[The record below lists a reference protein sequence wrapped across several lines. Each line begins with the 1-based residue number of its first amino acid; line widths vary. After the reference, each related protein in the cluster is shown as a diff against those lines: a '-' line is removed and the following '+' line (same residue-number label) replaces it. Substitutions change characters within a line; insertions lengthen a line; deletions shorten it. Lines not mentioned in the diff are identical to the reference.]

1 MGQLDGTGGAAAPPE
16 AAASLTV
23 RQALPLLAGVVLMW
37 GANWP
42 VLRMAVGPVGP
53 LGLAVG
59 RLAIGTMAL
68 FLAAFLS
75 GQLRWPDRR
84 DYAIV
89 FWTGV
94 LQMGAYIALVTIAL
108 QWVPAGRSA
117 ILAYTTPLWV
127 VPLARLWL
135 GERVTGP
142 RLAGLALGLAGVAVL
157 FAPVMAPDVS
167 KDGALG
173 GPLADDKVLLGYG
186 LLLAASVCWAVN
198 IVQIRAHRWLASP
211 LALAP
216 WQTGLALLLL
226 LPFYVALEAGRPI
239 EWTAPLLGALA
250 YNGVIGS
257 ALAFWAMTTVNRA
270 LPAVTTS
277 LGTLGVPAV
286 GLVGAA
292 LFLGEPIGL
301 FDVAG
306 LLLVG
311 AGLVLVALSNRQV

>member
-1 MGQLDGTGGAAAPPE
+1 MAPLDKTAE
-16 AAASLTV
+16 TAASPGLTS
-23 RQALPLLAGVVLMW
+23 RQAMPLLAGVVLMW

-42 VLRMAVGPVGP
+42 VLRMAVGQIGP

-59 RLAIGTMAL
+59 RLTIGTTAL
-68 FLAAFLS
+68 FLAALVS
-75 GQLRWPDRR
+75 RQLRWPARR
-84 DYAIV
+84 DHAIV

-94 LQMGAYIALVTIAL
+94 LQMGAYIALVTVAL

-127 VPLARLWL
+127 VPLARAWL
-135 GERVTGP
+135 GERLTGR
-142 RLAGLALGLAGVAVL
+142 RLAGLALGLAGIAVL
-157 FAPVMAPDVS
+157 FAPAI
-167 KDGALG
+167 
-173 GPLADDKVLLGYG
+173 LAGTHPTTPDDKVLIGYG

-198 IVQIRAHRWLASP
+198 IVQIRAHLWLASP

-226 LPFYVALEAGRPI
+226 LPLYVVLEGGRPVH
-239 EWTAPLLGALA
+239 WSPPLVGALA

-257 ALAFWAMTTVNRA
+257 ALAFWAMTSVNRA

-286 GLVGAA
+286 GLIGAA
-292 LFLGEPIGL
+292 VFLGEPIG
-301 FDVAG
+301 FYDIAG

-311 AGLVLVALSNRQV
+311 AGLALVALSNRKP

>member
-1 MGQLDGTGGAAAPPE
+1 MGPMDRTGDAAGRPE
-16 AAASLTV
+16 SSPILSA

-42 VLRMAVGPVGP
+42 VLRMAVGLIGP

-59 RLAIGTMAL
+59 RLTIGTIAL
-68 FLAAFLS
+68 FLAALAS

-84 DYAIV
+84 DYSIV

-94 LQMGAYIALVTIAL
+94 LQMGAYIALVAVAL

-142 RLAGLALGLAGVAVL
+142 RLAGLALGMAGVAVL
-157 FAPVMAPDVS
+157 FAPVILASGPS
-167 KDGALG
+167 NGATHG
-173 GPLADDKVLLGYG
+173 AADDKVLLGYG
-186 LLLAASVCWAVN
+186 LLLTASVCWAVN
-198 IVQIRAHRWLASP
+198 IVQIRAHLWRASP

-216 WQTGLALLLL
+216 WQTGLALLML
-226 LPFYVALEAGRPI
+226 LPFFVALEGSRPI
-239 EWTAPLLGALA
+239 AWSAPLLGALS
-250 YNGVIGS
+250 YNGLIGS

-292 LFLGEPIGL
+292 LFLGEPIGF
-301 FDVAG
+301 FDIAG

-311 AGLVLVALSNRQV
+311 AGLALVALSNRKM

>member
-1 MGQLDGTGGAAAPPE
+1 MGQVDGTGGRAAPPE

-42 VLRMAVGPVGP
+42 VLRMAVGPIGP

-59 RLAIGTMAL
+59 RLAIGTLAL

-75 GQLRWPDRR
+75 AQLRWPDRR
-84 DYAIV
+84 DHGIV

-157 FAPVMAPDVS
+157 FAPVILAADPME
-167 KDGALG
+167 G
-173 GPLADDKVLLGYG
+173 GPPADDRVLLGYG

-226 LPFYVALEAGRPI
+226 LPFYGALEAGRPI

-311 AGLVLVALSNRQV
+311 AGLVLVALSDRQV

>member
-1 MGQLDGTGGAAAPPE
+1 MAQLDPTARAAVLPIAAP
-16 AAASLTV
+16 ALTG

-42 VLRMAVGPVGP
+42 VLRMAVGQIGP

-59 RLAIGTMAL
+59 RLTIGTAAL

-75 GQLRWPDRR
+75 GQLRWPARR
-84 DYAIV
+84 DHSIV
-89 FWTGV
+89 FWTGL
-94 LQMGAYIALVTIAL
+94 LQMGAYIALVTVAL

-117 ILAYTTPLWV
+117 ILAYTTPLWL
-127 VPLARLWL
+127 VPLARAWL

-142 RLAGLALGLAGVAVL
+142 RLAGLALGLAGIGVL
-157 FAPVMAPDVS
+157 FAPVILA
-167 KDGALG
+167 G
-173 GPLADDKVLLGYG
+173 GNLAADHDKVLLGYG

-198 IVQIRAHRWLASP
+198 IVQIRAHLWTASP

-226 LPFYVALEAGRPI
+226 LPLYVALEGGRPVH
-239 EWTAPLLGALA
+239 WSAPLVGALA
-250 YNGVIGS
+250 YNGLIGS
-257 ALAFWAMTTVNRA
+257 ALAFWAMTSVNRA

-292 LFLGEPIGL
+292 LFLGEPIGIYDL
-301 FDVAG
+301 AG
-306 LLLVG
+306 LLLVA
-311 AGLVLVALSNRQV
+311 AGLALVALSNRKP